1 MSRSDWIKDEGRLCE
16 GRSIPL
22 CPFVSSVVKGLP
34 YAQTD
39 VPAASTG
46 GAPGAA
52 RAGAEADRPAAS
64 LLLPRDVPA
73 AADQRAELGHVVAG
87 FEGSHLLDGRVAVAP
102 EDRLRR
108 GSATHR
114 WAGLR
119 LPAGLVA

>member
-39 VPAASTG
+39 VPAASTRN
-46 GAPGAA
+46 APGAA
-52 RAGAEADRPAAS
+52 RAGAEADRSAAS

-73 AADQRAELGHVVAG
+73 AADQRAQLGHLVAG
-87 FEGSHLLDGRVAVAP
+87 FEGSHLLDGRVAVAA
-102 EDRLRR
+102 EDRFHRSRAVDRR
-108 GSATHR
+108 
-114 WAGLR
+114 AGI
-119 LPAGLVA
+119 